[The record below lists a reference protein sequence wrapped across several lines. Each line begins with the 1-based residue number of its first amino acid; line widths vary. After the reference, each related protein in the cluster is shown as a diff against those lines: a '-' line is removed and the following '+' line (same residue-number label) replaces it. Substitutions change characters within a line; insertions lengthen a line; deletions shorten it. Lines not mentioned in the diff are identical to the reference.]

1 MLRLFRYGM
10 LCLTSLIIW
19 MHGVIPHVHA
29 SELSED
35 QHQAIHTSEPEDVL
49 SIFSFIFHEY
59 TEDGAFEH
67 ICVSSQETLVITAE
81 QEDFYCVPTL
91 GIVSGVLH
99 PRLLI
104 YTFSLPDV
112 PLIYRRNFPLDAAVR
127 PPPLK

>member
-1 MLRLFRYGM
+1 M

-19 MHGVIPHVHA
+19 MHGAIPHVHA

-81 QEDFYCVPTL
+81 QEDFYCVPAL
-91 GIVSGVLH
+91 GIVSGALH
-99 PRLLI
+99 SRLLI
-104 YTFSLPDV
+104 YTFSLPDA
-112 PLIYRRNFPLDAAVR
+112 PLIASRKFRWDAAVR